1 MADKLPFGKGAS
13 INWPSLF
20 CGVNY
25 QLWKVRMKIF
35 IESID
40 KGIWDAIENGPFIPN
55 NKKNMMNVLRNLGL
69 NELNQIA
76 RKQSLTELQRI

>member
-1 MADKLPFGKGAS
+1 
-13 INWPSLF
+13 
-20 CGVNY
+20 
-25 QLWKVRMKIF
+25 MKIF